1 MMKIDQSVVGKA
13 LSAAYEKAINGMEVK
28 NVKVADSAYD
38 LARDYSK
45 SGRTVR
51 QNATSLINWQCSK
64 TGLTGFVTG
73 LPGGFG
79 MFAGVPA
86 DLTCVFF
93 IQLRMIAAIAIMA
106 GYDPKSDQVR
116 TMSFACLT
124 GNSLETVLKEAGVTI
139 GKKMA
144 TQYIK
149 NRITR
154 ETINKINQAV
164 GFRLVT
170 KFGEKGVINLGKCMP
185 FVGGVIGGAF
195 DVASTKI
202 IGKVAKKVFIED

>member
-1 MMKIDQSVVGKA
+1 MKIDQSVVGKA

-79 MFAGVPA
+79 MLAGVPA

-170 KFGEKGVINLGKCMP
+170 KFGEKGVINLGKCVP

>member
-170 KFGEKGVINLGKCMP
+170 KFGEKGVINLGKCVP

>member
-1 MMKIDQSVVGKA
+1 MKIDQSVVGKA

-170 KFGEKGVINLGKCMP
+170 KFGEKGVINLGKCVP